1 MEKMLRNA
9 VVISEPTGNG
19 DTVAVGSRVVLR
31 DLDGGD
37 EEEYTIVGS
46 AEANPMKKRISNES
60 PVGKALLGKAVG
72 SIVEVAVPLGT
83 VRYQVVSIAK

>member
-1 MEKMLRNA
+1 MFYGISTEATRRSTRSWGRLR
-9 VVISEPTGNG
+9 PT
-19 DTVAVGSRVVLR
+19 
-31 DLDGGD
+31 
-37 EEEYTIVGS
+37 
-46 AEANPMKKRISNES
+46 PMKKRISNES